1 MAVRNG
7 FILAIR
13 AFVGGVVLT
22 LSAAIYLL
30 HSQNI
35 GLRAEIAEIRAA
47 SASYKKTIEQKI
59 AQTEKEHEQAKTDI
73 DSRYNSIINRL
84 RKQQNDSV
92 RTVAVTASCESERAA
107 AAARVRSELLGS
119 LAAAA
124 RYADELRVRGLACE
138 KILDSGM

>member
-1 MAVRNG
+1 MIFQSVT
-7 FILAIR
+7 R

-22 LSAAIYLL
+22 LAAAVYVL
-30 HSQNI
+30 HSQNT
-35 GLRAEIAEIRAA
+35 GLRSELAEVRAA

-84 RKQQNDSV
+84 REQQAANV
-92 RTVAVTASCESERAA
+92 RTVTVTASCESERAA
-107 AAARVRSELLGS
+107 TAARVRTELLGR
-119 LAAAA
+119 LAEVA

-138 KILDSGM
+138 TISE